1 MCDVSGKLVAWIDR
15 ELPADEAVG
24 VEKHLK
30 TCAGCRHEVDAYKR
44 ASAEFDAYCDEVVAA
59 GAHPSAPRWVPAASV
74 AGVAAAIVALFLL
87 WPRPHVESVT
97 QAMRPA
103 ASVEEPFLA
112 GSAPSESAIPVHK
125 SHQIPARSIA
135 SAAPRVEP
143 AQAVQEPL
151 AQRQA
156 AYVLTSEPM
165 IQIAIPASEMFPPGA
180 VPEGVDFVA
189 DLSVATDGSVEG
201 LRFRPRPAGF

>member
-15 ELPADEAVG
+15 ELPAGEAAEM
-24 VEKHLK
+24 EKHLE

-44 ASAEFDAYCDEVVAA
+44 AGAEFDAYCDEVVAVK
-59 GAHPSAPRWVPAASV
+59 AHPAAPRWVPAASV

-87 WPRPHVESVT
+87 WPRPHVQPAMHAT
-97 QAMRPA
+97 QPA
-103 ASVEEPFLA
+103 VSAEAPALA
-112 GSAPSESAIPVHK
+112 ESAPSEAAVPVHK
-125 SHQIPARSIA
+125 SHQISARSIA

-143 AQAVQEPL
+143 AQAVQEPM
-151 AQRQA
+151 AHRQA
-156 AYVLTSEPM
+156 AYVFPSEPM

-189 DLSVATDGSVEG
+189 DLSVAADGSAEG

>member
-15 ELPADEAVG
+15 ELPAAEAAE
-24 VEKHLK
+24 VEKHLE

-44 ASAEFDAYCDEVVAA
+44 SSAEFDAYCDEVIAVQ
-59 GAHPSAPRWVPAASV
+59 AHPAVPRWVPAASV
-74 AGVAAAIVALFLL
+74 AGVAAALAALFLL
-87 WPRPHVESVT
+87 WPRPHVEPVM
-97 QAMRPA
+97 QAMHPA
-103 ASVEEPFLA
+103 ASVEEPVLA
-112 GSAPSESAIPVHK
+112 GSAASEAAIPVHK

-135 SAAPRVEP
+135 PSAPRVEP
-143 AQAVQEPL
+143 AQAVQAAM
-151 AQRQA
+151 AQREA
-156 AYVLTSEPM
+156 AYVFPSEPM